1 MPVILRIKG
10 YSFFFYS
17 NEGTPLEPQ
26 HIHVRNSEAELNSG
40 YVLLLRLHVMMV
52 SVPDN
57 LLNWKV
63 TLNITG
69 NYLQR
74 HGMAISAKHLSF
86 DEQKMWVELSDG
98 RTLGVPLEWFPKL
111 LHADQVQ
118 RANYE
123 LSARGIHWDTLNEDI
138 SVEGLLAG
146 RGDTTFRPHDAA

>member
-1 MPVILRIKG
+1 
-10 YSFFFYS
+10 
-17 NEGTPLEPQ
+17 
-26 HIHVRNSEAELNSG
+26 
-40 YVLLLRLHVMMV
+40 
-52 SVPDN
+52 
-57 LLNWKV
+57 
-63 TLNITG
+63 
-69 NYLQR
+69 
-74 HGMAISAKHLSF
+74 MAISAKHLSF